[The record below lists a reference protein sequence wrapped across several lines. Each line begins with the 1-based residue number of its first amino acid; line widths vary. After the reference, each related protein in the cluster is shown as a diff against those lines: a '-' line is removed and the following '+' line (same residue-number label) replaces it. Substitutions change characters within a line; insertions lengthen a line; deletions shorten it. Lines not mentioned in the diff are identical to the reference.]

1 MRITLRI
8 IDSLSQWTGSS
19 ARWFCLALVLVG
31 AYDVT
36 LRYVFNA
43 PTVWGYETMVMLGGG
58 TYALG
63 WTYSH
68 LHKSHVRVDVFYV
81 RLSPRGQAFIDII
94 GALIFFFPL
103 MAVLIKTSIAWT
115 WTAWVRHEVMI
126 ESYWYPPAAPFRTVI
141 ALGICLFTLQGL
153 AQFIRDSYFLVRRKA
168 LD

>member
-1 MRITLRI
+1 MRIILRI

-36 LRYVFNA
+36 LRYAFNA
-43 PTVWGYETMVMLGGG
+43 PTVWAYETMIMLGGA

-81 RLSPRGQAFIDII
+81 RLSPRGKALIDII

-103 MAVLIKTSIAWT
+103 MAILIKTSISWT
-115 WTAWVRHEVMI
+115 WTAWVRQEVMI
-126 ESYWYPPAAPFRTVI
+126 ESYWYPPAAPFRTAI

-153 AQFIRDSYFLVRRKA
+153 AQFIRDSYFIVRGKA